1 MEPLKDLLISHQSN
15 IPIFGF
21 IVNFLYTAFFSWG
34 ISWLYGKYG
43 TSLSNRETL
52 AKTLI
57 LISTTTMLII
67 TVVKSSLALSLGLVG
82 ALSIIRFRTAV
93 KEPEELA
100 FIFLAIAIGLGFGAN
115 QTYVTIIAFLL
126 SAMLIIFLYYIFG
139 YRRSDKNMFLTLACN
154 NNQDLKVNT
163 FFNILDQQ
171 CSFVKLH
178 RYDTSIDNFEAVFI
192 IVLNN
197 NESLIQIEN
206 QISKQNKDIKIT
218 FWNQDI

>member
-1 MEPLKDLLISHQSN
+1 MAPLKDLLISHQRN
-15 IPIFGF
+15 IPIFEF

-34 ISWLYGKYG
+34 ISWLYEKYG
-43 TSLSNRETL
+43 TSLSNRQTL

-57 LISTTTMLII
+57 IISTTTMLII

-115 QTYVTIIAFLL
+115 QTYVTIIAFIL
-126 SAMLIIFLYYIFG
+126 SAMLIICLYHIFG
-139 YRRSDKNMFLTLACN
+139 YRRADKNMFLTLACN
-154 NNQDLKVNT
+154 ENQDLKVNT
-163 FFNILDQQ
+163 FSNILDQQ

-178 RYDTSIDNFEAVFI
+178 RYDISIEHFEAVFV

-197 NESLIQIEN
+197 IESLSQIEN
-206 QISKQNKDIKIT
+206 QISQQNKNIKIT

>member
-1 MEPLKDLLISHQSN
+1 MEPLKELLISHQSN
-15 IPIFGF
+15 IPILGF

-34 ISWLYGKYG
+34 ISWLYQKYG
-43 TSLSNRETL
+43 TPLSNKESL

-57 LISTTTMLII
+57 IISTTTMLII

-100 FIFLAIAIGLGFGAN
+100 FLFLAIAIGLGFGAD
-115 QTYVTIIAFLL
+115 QTYVTIIAFIL
-126 SAMLIIFLYYIFG
+126 SAMLITFLFYIFG
-139 YRRSDKNMFLTLACN
+139 FRRSDKNMFLTLACN
-154 NNQDLKVNT
+154 DNQDLEINT
-163 FFNILDQQ
+163 LSNILGQQ

-178 RYDTSIDNFEAVFI
+178 RYDTSIDHFEAVFI

-197 NESLIQIEN
+197 VKSLSQIEN
-206 QISKQNKDIKIT
+206 QVSKQNKNIKIT